1 MSLLSDYEQRTA
13 WKYEP
18 LQGLFHT
25 HAGLANKVNPDG
37 SYAPFSGST
46 VVFKPDNNCLRFIQ
60 QIQSMLYQKLDPSDM
75 LASFLPTSTIHMTL
89 HDLISPEMCTA
100 ASEDEY
106 RYEIS
111 DSLNKAVAIV
121 EEIRRD
127 YTGRKITM
135 VPDRIVNMVSK
146 SLVLLLR
153 PQTEQN
159 YELLEEL
166 YHRFDRIQ
174 NLPYPLLPHI
184 TLAYYK
190 PGMLDGT
197 ILGEAV
203 DFAQIK
209 PENALVFEF
218 SPNGLTVQRFFD
230 MQNYMDIPG
239 EDYVDEN

>member
-13 WKYEP
+13 WKYDP
-18 LQGLFHT
+18 VRGLFHT
-25 HAGLANKVNPDG
+25 HAGLVNKVNPDG
-37 SYAPFSGST
+37 SYTPFSGST
-46 VVFKPDNNCLRFIQ
+46 VVFKPKTNCLRLIQ
-60 QIQSMLYQKLDPSDM
+60 QIQSMLYQKLDDSGM
-75 LASFLPTSTIHMTL
+75 LASFLPASTIHMTL

-111 DSLNKAVAIV
+111 ESLNKAAAII

-127 YTGRKITM
+127 YAGREITL

-159 YELLEEL
+159 YELLEEM
-166 YHRFDRIQ
+166 YHRFDSIQ
-174 NLPYPLLPHI
+174 NLPYPFTPHI

-190 PGMLDGT
+190 PGILDGDM
-197 ILGEAV
+197 LWKAV
-203 DFAQIK
+203 EFAQIR
-209 PENALVFEF
+209 PENTLLFEF
-218 SPNGLTVQRFFD
+218 SPDGLTAQRFLD
-230 MQNYMDIPG
+230 MQSYMDIPC
-239 EDYVDEN
+239 EDYVDED